1 MTSFKEHAAEQA
13 ENAKKADASEPDA
26 PVGADASEKA
36 DAAGKLTLAEILEI
50 LTAGRLPLRFTA
62 YDGSSAGPPDATF
75 GLDLKTPRGTTYL
88 ATGRGDLGLAR
99 AYIAGDL
106 EAHGVHP
113 GDPYELLK
121 ALADDLVFKLPSPRV
136 MAQIFR
142 SIGVEHLRPIAPP
155 PQEVPP
161 RWRRIARGLRHSK
174 TRDAEAIHHHYD
186 VSNTFYE
193 WVLGPSM
200 TYTCACYPRSDASLD
215 EAQENKYRLV
225 FEKLRLKPGDRLL
238 DVGCGWGGMV
248 RYAARRGVRA
258 LGVTLS
264 EEQTSWAQQAIAD
277 EGLTELAEVRYGD
290 YRDIAETGF
299 DAVSSIGLL
308 EHIGV
313 RNYSSYFTFLQS
325 RMRPGALLLNHCI
338 TRPDN
343 RHEPST
349 RGFID
354 RYVFP
359 DGELTGSGR
368 IISEAQDVGLEVLHE
383 ENLRPHYA
391 MTLRDWCANL
401 VEHWDEAVAEV
412 GLPTAKVWGLYMA
425 GSRLAF
431 ETGGIQL
438 HQVLAVKPGAGDGD
452 GGVPLRPW
460 WTP

>member
-1 MTSFKEHAAEQA
+1 MTTFQERSPENTSPENTESAEQT
-13 ENAKKADASEPDA
+13 DTQ
-26 PVGADASEKA
+26 
-36 DAAGKLTLAEILEI
+36 GKLTLAEILEI
-50 LTAGRLPLRFTA
+50 LAGGRLPLRFTA
-62 YDGSSAGPPDATF
+62 YDGSSAGPPDAPL
-75 GLDLKTPRGTTYL
+75 GLELKAPRGTTYL

-106 EAHGVHP
+106 EIHGVHP

-121 ALADDLVFKLPSPRV
+121 ALTGELVFTLPPPRV
-136 MAQIFR
+136 TANIIR
-142 SIGVEHLRPIAPP
+142 SIGVLHLRPIAPP
-155 PQEVPP
+155 PQEAPP
-161 RWRRIARGLRHSK
+161 RWRRAARGLRHGR

-186 VSNTFYE
+186 VSNSFYE

-200 TYTCACYPRSDASLD
+200 TYTCACYPSPDASLD

-225 FEKLRLKPGDRLL
+225 FDKLRLKPGDRLL

-248 RYAARRGVRA
+248 RYAARRGVTA
-258 LGVTLS
+258 TGVTLS
-264 EEQTSWAQQAIAD
+264 EHQAAWAQRAID
-277 EGLTELAEVRYGD
+277 RENLSDLAEVRYGD
-290 YRDIAETGF
+290 YRDITETGF

-313 RNYSSYFTFLQS
+313 RNYPSYFRFLQS
-325 RMRPGALLLNHCI
+325 RLRPGGLLLNHCI

-343 RHEPST
+343 RSEPST

-368 IISEAQDVGLEVLHE
+368 IISSAQDVGFEVLHE
-383 ENLRPHYA
+383 ENLRDHYA
-391 MTLRDWCANL
+391 LTLRDWCANL

-412 GLPTAKVWGLYMA
+412 GLNTAKIWGLYMA

-438 HQVLAVKPGAGDGD
+438 HQVLAVNPDDAGGIGD
-452 GGVPLRPW
+452 LPLRPW
-460 WTP
+460 WTA

>member
-1 MTSFKEHAAEQA
+1 MTSFKEDAATTPATPAEPRPQA
-13 ENAKKADASEPDA
+13 TQQ
-26 PVGADASEKA
+26 A
-36 DAAGKLTLAEILEI
+36 DAALQAHANGRLTLAEILEI
-50 LTAGRLPLRFTA
+50 LAGGKLPLRFTA
-62 YDGSSAGPPDATF
+62 YDGSSAGPPDARF
-75 GLDLKTPRGTTYL
+75 GLDLKSPRGTTYL

-99 AYIAGDL
+99 AYVAGDL
-106 EAHGVHP
+106 EAVGVHP

-121 ALADDLVFKLPSPRV
+121 ALADDLVFTRPSVPV
-136 MAQIFR
+136 MARIVR
-142 SIGVEHLRPIAPP
+142 SIGVGRLRPVAPP
-155 PQEVPP
+155 PQEAQP
-161 RWRRIARGLRHSK
+161 RWRRVAAGLRHSK
-174 TRDAEAIHHHYD
+174 ARDAEAIHHHYD

-200 TYTCACYPRSDASLD
+200 TYTCACYPHPEASLD

-225 FEKLRLKPGDRLL
+225 FDKLRLKPGDRLL

-248 RYAARRGVRA
+248 RYASRRGVRA
-258 LGVTLS
+258 VGVTLS
-264 EEQTSWAQQAIAD
+264 EQQAVWARRAIAD
-277 EGLTELAEVRYGD
+277 EGLDDLAEVRFSD
-290 YRDIAETGF
+290 YRDVAETGF

-313 RNYSSYFTFLQS
+313 RNYASYFEFLLS
-325 RMRPGALLLNHCI
+325 RLRPGGLLLNHCI
-338 TRPDN
+338 TRPEN
-343 RHEPST
+343 RTDPSAH
-349 RGFID
+349 GFID

-368 IISEAQDVGLEVLHE
+368 IISAAQDAGLEVLHE
-383 ENLRPHYA
+383 ENLRQHYA

-438 HQVLAVKPGAGDGD
+438 HQVLAARPHADGRVGDL
-452 GGVPLRPW
+452 PLRPW

>member
-1 MTSFKEHAAEQA
+1 MTSIKGSAAETTGV
-13 ENAKKADASEPDA
+13 PDEHG
-26 PVGADASEKA
+26 GAA
-36 DAAGKLTLAEILEI
+36 DAAADAAVEPGTTGKLTLAEILEI
-50 LTAGRLPLRFTA
+50 FAGGRLPLRFTA
-62 YDGSSAGPPDATF
+62 YDGSSAGPPDAAL
-75 GLDLKTPRGTTYL
+75 GLELKAPRGTTYI

-106 EAHGVHP
+106 EIHGVHP
-113 GDPYELLK
+113 GDPYALLK
-121 ALADDLVFKLPSPRV
+121 ALADELVFRMPSPRV
-136 MAQIFR
+136 MAQVFR

-161 RWRRIARGLRHSK
+161 RWRRVAEGLRHSK
-174 TRDAEAIHHHYD
+174 ARDAEAIHHHYD

-200 TYTCACYPRSDASLD
+200 TYTCACYPNPDASLD

-264 EEQTSWAQQAIAD
+264 REQTSWAQQAIAD
-277 EGLTELAEVRYGD
+277 EGLADLAEVRFGD
-290 YRDIAETGF
+290 YRDIVESRF

-313 RNYSSYFTFLQS
+313 RNYPSYFRFLQS
-325 RMRPGALLLNHCI
+325 RLRPGGLLLNHCI

-343 RHEPST
+343 KAEPST
-349 RGFID
+349 HGFID

-359 DGELTGSGR
+359 DGELTGSGSR
-368 IISEAQDVGLEVLHE
+368 A
-383 ENLRPHYA
+383 A
-391 MTLRDWCANL
+391 
-401 VEHWDEAVAEV
+401 EAVSYTHLT
-412 GLPTAKVWGLYMA
+412 LPTN
-425 GSRLAF
+425 
-431 ETGGIQL
+431 
-438 HQVLAVKPGAGDGD
+438 
-452 GGVPLRPW
+452 
-460 WTP
+460 

>member
-1 MTSFKEHAAEQA
+1 MTKRG
-13 ENAKKADASEPDA
+13 DEPT
-26 PVGADASEKA
+26 
-36 DAAGKLTLAEILEI
+36 GKLTLAQVLEI
-50 LTAGRLPLRFTA
+50 LAGGRLPLRFTA
-62 YDGSSAGPPDATF
+62 YDGSSAGPTDARL
-75 GLDLKTPRGTTYL
+75 GIELKSPRGTTYL

-99 AYIAGDL
+99 AYISGDL
-106 EAHGVHP
+106 EVHGVHP

-121 ALADDLVFKLPSPRV
+121 ALAGELVFTMPPPRV
-136 MAQIFR
+136 MADIIR
-142 SIGVEHLRPIAPP
+142 SIGVSHLRPIAPP
-155 PQEVPP
+155 PQEAPP
-161 RWRRIARGLRHSK
+161 RWRRAASGLRHSK
-174 TRDAEAIHHHYD
+174 GRDADAIHHHYD

-193 WVLGPSM
+193 WVLGPTM
-200 TYTCACYPRSDASLD
+200 TYTCACYPSADAPLD
-215 EAQENKYRLV
+215 DAQENKYRLV

-248 RYAARRGVRA
+248 RYAARRGVTA
-258 LGVTLS
+258 IGVTLS
-264 EEQTSWAQQAIAD
+264 EQQTEWANRAISD
-277 EGLTELAEVRYGD
+277 EGLADFAQVRFGD
-290 YRDIAETGF
+290 YRDIREAGF

-313 RNYSSYFTFLQS
+313 RNYPAYFEFLQS
-325 RMRPGALLLNHCI
+325 RLSTGGLLLNHCI

-343 RHEPST
+343 QSKAAA

-368 IISEAQDVGLEVLHE
+368 IIAEAQDVGLEVLHE
-383 ENLRPHYA
+383 ENLRQHYG

-431 ETGGIQL
+431 ESDGIQL
-438 HQVLAVKPGAGDGD
+438 HQVLAVKPDEF
-452 GGVPLRPW
+452 GGVGNLPLRPW

>member
-1 MTSFKEHAAEQA
+1 MTTFQQRSSEDTHNREGARSAE
-13 ENAKKADASEPDA
+13 PH
-26 PVGADASEKA
+26 
-36 DAAGKLTLAEILEI
+36 GKLTLAEILEI
-50 LTAGRLPLRFTA
+50 LAGGRLPLRFTA
-62 YDGSSAGPPDATF
+62 YDGSAAGPADAQL
-75 GLDLKTPRGTTYL
+75 GLHLKTPRGTTYL

-106 EAHGVHP
+106 EIQGVHP
-113 GDPYELLK
+113 GDPYDLLK
-121 ALADDLVFKLPSPRV
+121 ALTGDLVFTLPSPRV
-136 MAQIFR
+136 LATIIR
-142 SIGVEHLRPIAPP
+142 SIGVGHLRPIAPP
-155 PQEVPP
+155 AQEAPP
-161 RWRRIARGLRHSK
+161 RWRRIAGGLRHSK
-174 TRDAEAIHHHYD
+174 SRDAEAIHHHYD
-186 VSNTFYE
+186 VSNAFYE

-200 TYTCACYPRSDASLD
+200 TYTCACYPRQDASLD

-258 LGVTLS
+258 TGVTLS
-264 EEQTSWAQQAIAD
+264 EQQAAWAQRAIAD
-277 EGLTELAEVRYGD
+277 EGLAGLAEVRFGD

-313 RNYSSYFTFLQS
+313 RNYPAYFEFLQS
-325 RMRPGALLLNHCI
+325 RLRRGGLLLNHCI

-343 RHEPST
+343 HSEPST

-368 IISEAQDVGLEVLHE
+368 IISAAQDIGLEVLHE
-383 ENLRPHYA
+383 ENLRQHYA
-391 MTLRDWCANL
+391 LTLRDWCANL
-401 VEHWDEAVAEV
+401 VEHWDDAVAEV
-412 GLPTAKVWGLYMA
+412 GLETAKVWGLYMA

-438 HQVLAVKPGAGDGD
+438 HQVLAVKPSDVDGPAD
-452 GGVPLRPW
+452 LPLRPW

>member
-1 MTSFKEHAAEQA
+1 MSTTKGPATT
-13 ENAKKADASEPDA
+13 
-26 PVGADASEKA
+26 GAHDHLGRA
-36 DAAGKLTLAEILEI
+36 DAAGVPDGAAKLTLAQVLEVF
-50 LTAGRLPLRFTA
+50 AGGRLPLRFTA
-62 YDGSSAGPPDATF
+62 YDGSSAGPPDAPF
-75 GLDLKTPRGTTYL
+75 GIELKTPRGTTYL

-106 EAHGVHP
+106 DVHGVHP

-121 ALADDLVFKLPSPRV
+121 ALADDLVFTLPSPKV
-136 MAQIFR
+136 MTQVVR
-142 SIGVEHLRPIAPP
+142 SIGARHLRPIAPP

-161 RWRRIARGLRHSK
+161 RWRRVAEGLRHSRS
-174 TRDAEAIHHHYD
+174 RDAEAIHHHYD

-200 TYTCACYPRSDASLD
+200 TYTCACYPSIEATLD

-258 LGVTLS
+258 IGVTLS
-264 EEQTSWAQQAIAD
+264 EEQTAWARRAIAD
-277 EGLTELAEVRYGD
+277 EGLADLTEVRYGD
-290 YRDIAETGF
+290 YRDIRETGF

-313 RNYSSYFTFLQS
+313 RNYPAYFRFLQS
-325 RMRPGALLLNHCI
+325 RLRTGGLLLNHCI

-343 RHEPST
+343 TSQASA

-368 IISEAQDVGLEVLHE
+368 IIREAQDVGFEVLHE

-391 MTLRDWCANL
+391 LTLRDWCANL

-431 ETGGIQL
+431 ESGGIQL
-438 HQVLAVKPGAGDGD
+438 HQVLAVRPGERGDDGD
-452 GGVPLRPW
+452 LPLRPW

>member
-1 MTSFKEHAAEQA
+1 MTTFREHSPDLAATAQ
-13 ENAKKADASEPDA
+13 KPD
-26 PVGADASEKA
+26 PEH
-36 DAAGKLTLAEILEI
+36 KLLLAEILQI
-50 LTAGRLPLRFTA
+50 LAGGRLPLRFTA
-62 YDGSSAGPPDATF
+62 YDGSAAGPPDAPL
-75 GLDLKTPRGTTYL
+75 GLELKTPRGTTYL

-106 EAHGVHP
+106 EVHGVHP

-121 ALADDLVFKLPSPRV
+121 ALAGELVFKLPPPRV
-136 MAQIFR
+136 TANIIR
-142 SIGVEHLRPIAPP
+142 SIGAVHLRPIAPP

-161 RWRRIARGLRHSK
+161 RWRRVAGGIRHGKS
-174 TRDAEAIHHHYD
+174 RDAQAIHHHYD
-186 VSNTFYE
+186 VSNIFYE

-200 TYTCACYPRSDASLD
+200 TYTCACYPRPDASLD
-215 EAQENKYRLV
+215 DAQENKYRLV
-225 FEKLRLKPGDRLL
+225 FEKLRLKSGDRLL

-258 LGVTLS
+258 TGVTLS
-264 EEQTSWAQQAIAD
+264 KEQSAWAQRAIIE
-277 EGLTELAEVRYGD
+277 EGLTDLAEVRYGD

-313 RNYSSYFTFLQS
+313 RNYPSYFDFLHS
-325 RMRPGALLLNHCI
+325 RLRPGGLLLNHCI

-343 RHEPST
+343 RSEPST

-368 IISEAQDVGLEVLHE
+368 IISAAQDEGLEVLHE

-391 MTLRDWCANL
+391 LTLRDWCANL

-438 HQVLAVKPGAGDGD
+438 HQVLAVRPADGSSIGDL
-452 GGVPLRPW
+452 PLRPW
-460 WTP
+460 WRP